1 MDVQEI
7 LHTIGDRLQ
16 SSATVKCVYGDP
28 ITAGDRTVIPVARVK
43 FGFGAGGGK
52 FTGSGGG
59 GGVRADPAGMVEVTP
74 AGSRFIAFR
83 DYRQL
88 GAAFGIGILAGMLF
102 SRRRR

>member
-7 LHTIGDRLQ
+7 LQTIGERLQ

-28 ITAGDRTVIPVARVK
+28 ITAGDRTVIPIARVK
-43 FGFGAGGGK
+43 FAFGGGGGK

-59 GGVRADPAGMVEVTP
+59 GGVRAEPAGMVEVTP
-74 AGSRFIAFR
+74 TGSTFVAFR

-88 GAAFGIGILAGMLF
+88 GVAFAVGILFGMVVL
-102 SRRRR
+102 RRRR

>member
-7 LHTIGDRLQ
+7 LHNIGERLQ

-28 ITAGDRTVIPVARVK
+28 ITAGDRVVIPVARVK

-74 AGSRFIAFR
+74 AGSRFIPFR
-83 DYRQL
+83 DHKQL
-88 GAAFGIGILAGMLF
+88 VVAFGIGLLAGMLVL
-102 SRRRR
+102 RRR